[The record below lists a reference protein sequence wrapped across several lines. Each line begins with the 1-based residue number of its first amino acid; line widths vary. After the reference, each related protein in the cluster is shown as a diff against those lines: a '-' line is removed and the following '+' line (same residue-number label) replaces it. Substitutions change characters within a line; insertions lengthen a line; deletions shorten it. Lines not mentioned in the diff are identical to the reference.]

1 MELET
6 EIKIKK
12 ISRYLYVYAAI
23 LTFGVLWNIADG
35 EVESKRDLINGIV
48 RAIGTAYFAK
58 NIWELKSGYW
68 WVIACGSGILAF
80 AGVFS
85 VLLGIVGGIAF
96 TNSTLLFI
104 GVYVLPATAALV
116 MAFYLSIQEDVRK
129 QFTN

>member
-1 MELET
+1 MEPET
-6 EIKIKK
+6 ETKIRK

-23 LTFGVLWNIADG
+23 LTLGILWSMADG
-35 EVESKRDLINGIV
+35 EIESMRDLVNGIV

-68 WVIACGSGILAF
+68 WVIACGSCILAF
-80 AGVFS
+80 VGVIG
-85 VLLGIVGGIAF
+85 VLLGIVGGIAL
-96 TNSTLLFI
+96 TTSTLLYI
-104 GVYVLPATAALV
+104 GVYLLPATAALA